1 MTDGWNQCKPS
12 CVTLSLS
19 TWTCWATLW
28 NNDHCESLPDLP
40 TFQLSDCRFRNASSA
55 NKIQFIAD
63 ISLEKCKLCLPSHE
77 IKETAQ
83 YLLAHKE
90 TARNE
95 NSSCGIVFVVL
106 EQW

>member
-1 MTDGWNQCKPS
+1 MQTVSPI
-12 CVTLSLS
+12 T
-19 TWTCWATLW
+19 
-28 NNDHCESLPDLP
+28 
-40 TFQLSDCRFRNASSA
+40 
-55 NKIQFIAD
+55 
-63 ISLEKCKLCLPSHE
+63 E

-106 EQW
+106 EQ

>member
-1 MTDGWNQCKPS
+1 MIIAS
-12 CVTLSLS
+12 
-19 TWTCWATLW
+19 
-28 NNDHCESLPDLP
+28 HCQIYL
-40 TFQLSDCRFRNASSA
+40 RFNFLIVAFGTQVVA

-63 ISLEKCKLCLPSHE
+63 ISLEKCKLCLPSRE
-77 IKETAQ
+77 ITETAQ

-106 EQW
+106 EQ